1 MPGIWGAAVRGRW
14 LQRLGLARRD
24 VRAWAMYDWANSAF
38 VTTIVAAVF
47 PVYFST
53 VAAAGLPP
61 AVATRRFALA
71 TTLALAIIAVLAP
84 LLGALADAAGWK
96 KRLLGGFLIIG
107 VAATAAMGAVQ
118 RGQWVAAALLFGIAN
133 IGAWG
138 TFVFYDSLLP
148 HLAHSDTEMD
158 RASTAGYAL
167 GYLGGGLM
175 LALNL
180 AWISWPEVFGF
191 ADSASAARASFVSV
205 ALWWA
210 VFSIPLFRHVPEP
223 AVRGEP
229 GMVRSLASA
238 SALAKGLAQT
248 FRDLRRYR
256 EALLFLLAFLVYND
270 GIGTVIRMAAI
281 YGAEIGLPQRSLLAA
296 ILLVQVIGVP
306 CAVGFG
312 GLAVRVGIKPAIL
325 FSLAVYL
332 VISIIGGLLSKSWH
346 FYLLAVLVGSVQG
359 GSQAL
364 SRSLFARLIPRARSA
379 EFFAFFSISDKV
391 AGVLGPA
398 VFAGV
403 SSLTGTS
410 RAGVMVVGLFFVAG
424 ALLLTRVDIEAGERA
439 VAAGNRDAS
448 VVGGSQSPSLP

>member
-1 MPGIWGAAVRGRW
+1 MPDIGQPPLSGRW
-14 LQRLGLARRD
+14 LRRLGLERPD
-24 VRAWAMYDWANSAF
+24 VRAWALYDWANSAF

-53 VAAAGLPP
+53 VAAADLPA

-71 TTLALAIIAVLAP
+71 TTIALAIIAVLAP

-96 KRLLGGFLIIG
+96 KRLLAVFLGIG
-107 VAATAAMGAVQ
+107 VVATAAMGSLQ

-148 HLAHSDTEMD
+148 HIARSDAEMD
-158 RASTAGYAL
+158 RASAAGYAL

-180 AWISWPEVFGF
+180 AWMSWPDVFGF
-191 ADSASAARASFVSV
+191 DDTASAARASFVSV
-205 ALWWA
+205 AVWWA
-210 VFSIPLFRHVPEP
+210 VFSIPLFRRVPEP
-223 AVRGEP
+223 AVRR
-229 GMVRSLASA
+229 RSGTLAGLASVP
-238 SALAKGLAQT
+238 ALARGLAQT

-281 YGAEIGLPQRSLLAA
+281 YGAEIGLPHRSLLAA
-296 ILLVQVIGVP
+296 ILLVQLIGVP
-306 CAVGFG
+306 CAVAFG

-332 VISIIGGLLSKSWH
+332 GITVIGGLLSHTWQ
-346 FYLLAVLVGSVQG
+346 FYLVAVLVGSVQG

-364 SRSLFARLIPRARSA
+364 SRSLFARLIPHARSA

-403 SSLTGTS
+403 SVLAGSS
-410 RAGVMVVGLFFVAG
+410 RAGVMIVGVFFVVG
-424 ALLLTRVDIEAGERA
+424 ALLLARVDIEAGQRA
-439 VAAGNRDAS
+439 VLAENRDAP
-448 VVGGSQSPSLP
+448 VLGGRETDARS

>member
-1 MPGIWGAAVRGRW
+1 MPRDGRREVSERW
-14 LQRLGLARRD
+14 LQRLGIERAD
-24 VRAWAMYDWANSAF
+24 VRAWAIYDWANSAF

-71 TTLALAIIAVLAP
+71 TTVALAIIAVLAP

-96 KRLLGGFLIIG
+96 KRLLGGFLLIG
-107 VAATAAMGAVQ
+107 VAATAAMGGVQ
-118 RGQWVAAALLFGIAN
+118 RGQWLGGAILFGIAN

-148 HLAHSDTEMD
+148 HVAHTGGEMD

-180 AWISWPEVFGF
+180 AWISWPQAFGF

-205 ALWWA
+205 AVWWA
-210 VFSIPLFRHVPEP
+210 VFSIPLFRRVPEP
-223 AVRGEP
+223 AVRVSP
-229 GMVRSLASA
+229 GTLIHLVSISKLLRGLVRTL
-238 SALAKGLAQT
+238 
-248 FRDLRRYR
+248 RDLRRYR

-281 YGAEIGLPQRSLLAA
+281 YGAELGLPQQSLLAA
-296 ILLVQVIGVP
+296 ILLVQLIGVP
-306 CAVGFG
+306 CAFAFG
-312 GLAVRVGIKPAIL
+312 ALAVRVGIKPAIL

-332 VISIIGGLLSKSWH
+332 AISVLGGLLSHTWQ
-346 FYLLAVLVGSVQG
+346 FYVLAVLVGSVQG

-391 AGVLGPA
+391 AGIVGPA
-398 VFAGV
+398 AFAGV
-403 SSLTGTS
+403 SSLAGTS
-410 RAGVMVVGLFFVAG
+410 RAGVMVVGVFFVVG
-424 ALLLTRVDIEAGERA
+424 ALLLRQVDIEAGQTAALADDSNAFVAGGAER
-439 VAAGNRDAS
+439 S
-448 VVGGSQSPSLP
+448 SLS